1 MSNFSD
7 GFVHN
12 LVEKLNKTQI
22 PSNMKKESDL
32 ELAIYKIVRNHY
44 ILWQYFLD
52 IQEWL
57 TYTHFQ

>member
-57 TYTHFQ
+57 PYTHFQ

>member
-32 ELAIYKIVRNHY
+32 ELAIYKIVRN
-44 ILWQYFLD
+44 
-52 IQEWL
+52 
-57 TYTHFQ
+57 YTKKVKW